1 MERIKAAQ
9 SKLVVIWW
17 IIGNIWICTRIFRVE
32 CIRRSRIHSTRIWHS
47 SVDAFGKKTLMEC
60 IRPGQTWNQLSVY
73 GHNRVYAAS
82 YRVYTASCRVYTAS
96 YNVYTASNRVYTAT
110 NRVYTAT
117 ECMRPKLII
126 SMCFASVWCECIR
139 PRCRKYGIPISFDE
153 IVEKTRGLRV
163 DENDLKSSGDP
174 IRWKVTIF
182 ICFITVWCESIRPR
196 RPKHKTTRYFYK
208 IATKCEGYDSME
220 TNSNLQGFLVRPVA
234 TDDHSEKTQGQMAEE
249 SKENPLSFW

>member
-1 MERIKAAQ
+1 
-9 SKLVVIWW
+9 
-17 IIGNIWICTRIFRVE
+17 
-32 CIRRSRIHSTRIWHS
+32 
-47 SVDAFGKKTLMEC
+47 MEC
-60 IRPGQTWNQLSVY
+60 IRPGRLWNQLSVY

-117 ECMRPKLII
+117 ECMRPKMVI

-139 PRCRKYGIPISFDE
+139 PRCRKYGIPISFHK
-153 IVEKTRGLRV
+153 IIEKTRGLRV

-182 ICFITVWCESIRPR
+182 ICLSLFDASAYGQGDKNTKLLYIFSRKLQNARVTIRW
-196 RPKHKTTRYFYK
+196 KQIK
-208 IATKCEGYDSME
+208 ICRA
-220 TNSNLQGFLVRPVA
+220 
-234 TDDHSEKTQGQMAEE
+234 
-249 SKENPLSFW
+249 PL